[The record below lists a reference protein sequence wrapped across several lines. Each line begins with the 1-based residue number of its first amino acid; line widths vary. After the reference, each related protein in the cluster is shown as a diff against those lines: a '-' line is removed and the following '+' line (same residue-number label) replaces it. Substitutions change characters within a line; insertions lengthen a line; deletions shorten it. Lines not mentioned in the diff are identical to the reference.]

1 LEKSKSENGGV
12 VMEIVTYCRTKGMA
26 RYGCAQAGCRE
37 CLEGLL
43 KEHRNL
49 VRVMAMRQMSGKL
62 EYGDLI
68 QVGRI
73 GLWHA
78 ILSFDERRGVCFST
92 YACVIIVRE
101 IWMAVKKSRK
111 AEGWLESKR
120 GGDSLEEL
128 IEKWY
133 EEQIRQALREELE
146 VLPKRL
152 REVIELHYG
161 LNGQAPQNLS
171 EIGRGWGLSRERI
184 RQLHNEA
191 LVLLRLPALSIHLRS
206 ICERG
211 ERENYR
217 QALRQNQNWQHKVRG
232 RR

>member
-1 LEKSKSENGGV
+1 
-12 VMEIVTYCRTKGMA
+12 MEIVSYCRTTGMA
-26 RYGCAQAGCRE
+26 RYGCARAGCRE

-43 KEHRNL
+43 NEHDGL
-49 VRVMAMRQMSGKL
+49 VWVMAIRQVSGNL
-62 EYGDLI
+62 EYADLM
-68 QVGRI
+68 QAGRI

-78 ILSFDERRGVCFST
+78 ILTFDVERGVRFST
-92 YACVIIVRE
+92 YACVIILRE
-101 IWMAVKKSRK
+101 VWMAVKKSRK
-111 AEGWLESKR
+111 AEGWLECKR
-120 GGDSLEEL
+120 AGDSLAAL
-128 IEKWY
+128 IEKWS

-171 EIGRGWGLSRERI
+171 EIGRGWGLSREWI

-191 LVLLRLPALSIHLRS
+191 LVLLRLPALSIQLRS
-206 ICERG
+206 LCERQD
-211 ERENYR
+211 RVNYR
-217 QALRQNQNWQHKVRG
+217 QTLRQNQNWQHKVRG